1 MVPGM
6 FMYKSVYYLGTG
18 ALSVGMGWMTKAIL
32 MVVCM
37 PLGLLFARVL
47 TDRRWRYDN

>member
-1 MVPGM
+1 
-6 FMYKSVYYLGTG
+6 
-18 ALSVGMGWMTKAIL
+18 MTKAIL